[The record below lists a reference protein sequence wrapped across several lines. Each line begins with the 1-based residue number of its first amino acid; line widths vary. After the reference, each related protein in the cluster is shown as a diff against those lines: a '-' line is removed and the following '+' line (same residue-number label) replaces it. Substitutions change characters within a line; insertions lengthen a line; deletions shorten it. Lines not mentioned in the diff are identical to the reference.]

1 MISVLFPVIVRRKDI
16 ELPFYDT
23 QKTAILGGLYASFGS
38 QFPAQCCFI
47 SMAFSWVTAARPIV
61 ALAPMAGVT
70 DASYRQLIKMIAPET
85 VVYTE
90 FLSTDA
96 LAFGGKKTMQMMAF
110 DPAIERPFIVQVFG
124 HDPAHFLEA
133 AKIIEQ
139 EGADGIDINM
149 GCPAAKVVSSCHGA
163 ALIRKPELAA
173 ELVAA
178 TVKAVSIPVSVKT
191 RLGWDTDETLIPF
204 CKALEAAGAQA
215 FAIHGRTFQDK
226 FTGKARWEKIYELKK
241 AVSVPVIGNG
251 DVSSAAD
258 ALEKIGN
265 LDGVM
270 VGRGTFGNPWVMR
283 DIVDALTVGSA
294 ATSAPRTFQ
303 EKIPMILEH
312 CELAVRIKGEQRGML
327 EMRRHLASY
336 VKGFDGASEMR
347 QKLVRVE
354 TFEGAK
360 AILCA

>member
-1 MISVLFPVIVRRKDI
+1 MTPAKTAVKMVEGRRI
-16 ELPFYDT
+16 INGPFYDT
-23 QKTAILGGLYASFGS
+23 QFSAILAGQRGVFDSR
-38 QFPAQCCFI
+38 FPVLCC
-47 SMAFSWVTAARPIV
+47 MAFSWATAGRPIL

-70 DASYRQLIKMIAPET
+70 DASYRQLIKRVAPET

-96 LAFGGKKTMQMMAF
+96 LAFKGKKTMQMMEF
-110 DPAIERPFIVQVFG
+110 DAEVERPFIVQIFG
-124 HDPAHFLEA
+124 HDPDHFLEA

-139 EGADGIDINM
+139 FGADGIDINM

-173 ELVAA
+173 ELVHA
-178 TVKAVSIPVSVKT
+178 TVKAIKIPVSVKT
-191 RLGWDTDETLIPF
+191 RLGWDTEETLIPF

-226 FTGKARWEKIYELKK
+226 FTGKARWAKIYELKE
-241 AVSVPVIGNG
+241 ALSVPVMGNG
-251 DVSSAAD
+251 DIASAAD
-258 ALEKIGN
+258 ALAKIGN

-270 VGRGTFGNPWVMR
+270 VGRGTFGNPWLMR
-283 DIVDALTVGSA
+283 DIMDALLAKSTGT
-294 ATSAPRTFQ
+294 TSAPRTFEQ
-303 EKIPMILEH
+303 KIPMILEH
-312 CELAVRIKGEQRGML
+312 CELAVRIKGEHKGML
-327 EMRRHLASY
+327 EMRRHLSSY

-354 TFEGAK
+354 TFKEAK
-360 AILCA
+360 AILCS

>member
-1 MISVLFPVIVRRKDI
+1 
-16 ELPFYDT
+16 
-23 QKTAILGGLYASFGS
+23 
-38 QFPAQCCFI
+38 
-47 SMAFSWVTAARPIV
+47 MAFFWSTTKRPIV

-70 DASYRQLIKMIAPET
+70 DASYRQLIKKIAPET

-96 LAFGGKKTMQMMAF
+96 LAFGGKKTMQMMDF

-124 HDPAHFLEA
+124 HDPNHFLEA

-139 EGADGIDINM
+139 AGADGIDINM

-204 CKALEAAGAQA
+204 CQALEAAGAQA

-241 AVSVPVIGNG
+241 AVKVPVIGNG
-251 DVSSAAD
+251 DVSSAQD
-258 ALEKIGN
+258 ALDKIGN

-283 DIVDALTVGSA
+283 DIVDALTIGAGSA
-294 ATSAPRTFQ
+294 TSSAPRTF
-303 EKIPMILEH
+303 EDKIPMILEH
-312 CELAVRIKGEQRGML
+312 CELAVRIKGEKRGML

-354 TFEGAK
+354 TFDEAK